1 MSTWNL
7 RPEMSVDEYHPFI
20 EAVLPRVK
28 GFSYIWFNLQARKRR
43 HYKKHEKRMTPMEE
57 RVVKEELMNDKPEL
71 KQKWAS
77 RLLAKLRKDIR
88 PECRENFVLSV
99 TGKKPPMCIL
109 SNPDQKG
116 KMRRIDCLRQ
126 ADKVWRLDLVM
137 VVLFKAIPLESTDG
151 ERLVKSP
158 NCTNHTLCVQPHH
171 MGISVRE
178 LDMYLANFIM
188 QSPERS
194 LSESDTLSVGSG
206 SDPDLQ
212 MSVLNGQ
219 ENHHMFSSTG
229 VFTALELRR
238 ITQVPILMGGGDTGL
253 GSALNLSELPSPTYY
268 ANSYANN
275 VHPGLVGSQT
285 MGGLR
290 RNIPLSLTHGN
301 KRIKRNST
309 TMSSADDEVD
319 SIGEEG
325 DNMGGYYGRSPANS
339 LSSHSSGW
347 HSDMDA
353 GASPGIHSPN
363 MNKPKA
369 GLPNAQSPTG
379 SRPGGIKIERDG
391 SMSACTLPDGS
402 PQNVD
407 PVCTSY
413 LLPVGQPNLSYAN
426 MAPSPGPPSAG
437 YYQNQLRVHSAPN
450 QESAQLSDYVQLVSH
465 QETQNHPVHV
475 KTGAAVGN
483 ANSPTKIAGFIPTAM
498 LPPPPP
504 PPVARP
510 VALTTSIGQMGTL
523 SGVSNGASS
532 NGNMSTSTTP
542 LNLPSTSIFT
552 SCPTTP
558 PVSRSIMTSPFTVLG
573 RPDNSYV
580 HSQQQML
587 SYQNISPV
595 NISPTSLSLLT
606 SPVATPRSTPR
617 STPIP
622 RWNAPLVSIDE
633 SSDYSLMSIAAQEAF
648 LQFVAEA
655 DLSGRMIFSKAQSMM
670 AAGVSED
677 VLLNQEARFVPVMNS
692 EPMDTGQNN
701 VPSSK

>member
-1 MSTWNL
+1 
-7 RPEMSVDEYHPFI
+7 
-20 EAVLPRVK
+20 
-28 GFSYIWFNLQARKRR
+28 
-43 HYKKHEKRMTPMEE
+43 
-57 RVVKEELMNDKPEL
+57 
-71 KQKWAS
+71 
-77 RLLAKLRKDIR
+77 
-88 PECRENFVLSV
+88 
-99 TGKKPPMCIL
+99 
-109 SNPDQKG
+109 
-116 KMRRIDCLRQ
+116 
-126 ADKVWRLDLVM
+126 
-137 VVLFKAIPLESTDG
+137 
-151 ERLVKSP
+151 
-158 NCTNHTLCVQPHH
+158 
-171 MGISVRE
+171 
-178 LDMYLANFIM
+178 
-188 QSPERS
+188 
-194 LSESDTLSVGSG
+194 
-206 SDPDLQ
+206 
-212 MSVLNGQ
+212 
-219 ENHHMFSSTG
+219 
-229 VFTALELRR
+229 
-238 ITQVPILMGGGDTGL
+238 
-253 GSALNLSELPSPTYY
+253 
-268 ANSYANN
+268 
-275 VHPGLVGSQT
+275 
-285 MGGLR
+285 
-290 RNIPLSLTHGN
+290 
-301 KRIKRNST
+301 
-309 TMSSADDEVD
+309 
-319 SIGEEG
+319 
-325 DNMGGYYGRSPANS
+325 
-339 LSSHSSGW
+339 
-347 HSDMDA
+347 
-353 GASPGIHSPN
+353 
-363 MNKPKA
+363 
-369 GLPNAQSPTG
+369 
-379 SRPGGIKIERDG
+379 
-391 SMSACTLPDGS
+391 
-402 PQNVD
+402 
-407 PVCTSY
+407 
-413 LLPVGQPNLSYAN
+413 

-633 SSDYSLMSIAAQEAF
+633 SSDYSLMS
-648 LQFVAEA
+648 
-655 DLSGRMIFSKAQSMM
+655 SMM

>member
-1 MSTWNL
+1 MN
-7 RPEMSVDEYHPFI
+7 
-20 EAVLPRVK
+20 AVRDHVPPDSAHRAGGNVPK
-28 GFSYIWFNLQARKRR
+28 GFPHSNFDSAPDSIEVDSSDLDWGQTGVACITDR
-43 HYKKHEKRMTPMEE
+43 
-57 RVVKEELMNDKPEL
+57 
-71 KQKWAS
+71 
-77 RLLAKLRKDIR
+77 
-88 PECRENFVLSV
+88 CR
-99 TGKKPPMCIL
+99 
-109 SNPDQKG
+109 
-116 KMRRIDCLRQ
+116 RQ
-126 ADKVWRLDLVM
+126 A
-137 VVLFKAIPLESTDG
+137 VVLFIIYIDLSFC
-151 ERLVKSP
+151 SP
-158 NCTNHTLCVQPHH
+158 SLP
-171 MGISVRE
+171 S
-178 LDMYLANFIM
+178 YL
-188 QSPERS
+188 SP
-194 LSESDTLSVGSG
+194 TV
-206 SDPDLQ
+206 
-212 MSVLNGQ
+212 SVLNGQ
-219 ENHHMFSSTG
+219 ENHHMFSSSG

-275 VHPGLVGSQT
+275 VHPGLGVGQN

-325 DNMGGYYGRSPANS
+325 DNMGGFYGRSPANS

-402 PQNVD
+402 PQSVD

-426 MAPSPGPPSAG
+426 MAPSPGPPSSG
-437 YYQNQLRVHSAPN
+437 YYQNQLRVHSAAN

-465 QETQNHPVHV
+465 QETTQNHPVHV

-532 NGNMSTSTTP
+532 TANGNMSYASEQ
-542 LNLPSTSIFT
+542 LS
-552 SCPTTP
+552 
-558 PVSRSIMTSPFTVLG
+558 M
-573 RPDNSYV
+573 D
-580 HSQQQML
+580 ML
-587 SYQNISPV
+587 SYPNISPV

-622 RWNAPLVSIDE
+622 RWNAPLISIDE

-648 LQFVAEA
+648 LQFVMEA
-655 DLSGRMIFSKAQSMM
+655 DLSTRMIYSKAQSES
-670 AAGVSED
+670 AILSFSNPVCVCVRPLERIP
-677 VLLNQEARFVPVMNS
+677 LTRFVPVMNS

>member
-1 MSTWNL
+1 MRSFT
-7 RPEMSVDEYHPFI
+7 RPTAEVTASPHGRNVYHDGLLHENYSEAHTSPFMSVSPAMSVFWTVGALGCPDTAHDEYHPFI

-188 QSPERS
+188 QSP
-194 LSESDTLSVGSG
+194 V
-206 SDPDLQ
+206 
-212 MSVLNGQ
+212 SVLNGQ

-402 PQNVD
+402 PQND
-407 PVCTSY
+407 IKLKQYCDMRNGWTLVC
-413 LLPVGQPNLSYAN
+413 
-426 MAPSPGPPSAG
+426 
-437 YYQNQLRVHSAPN
+437 
-450 QESAQLSDYVQLVSH
+450 
-465 QETQNHPVHV
+465 
-475 KTGAAVGN
+475 
-483 ANSPTKIAGFIPTAM
+483 
-498 LPPPPP
+498 
-504 PPVARP
+504 
-510 VALTTSIGQMGTL
+510 
-523 SGVSNGASS
+523 SS
-532 NGNMSTSTTP
+532 
-542 LNLPSTSIFT
+542 
-552 SCPTTP
+552 
-558 PVSRSIMTSPFTVLG
+558 
-573 RPDNSYV
+573 
-580 HSQQQML
+580 
-587 SYQNISPV
+587 
-595 NISPTSLSLLT
+595 
-606 SPVATPRSTPR
+606 
-617 STPIP
+617 
-622 RWNAPLVSIDE
+622 
-633 SSDYSLMSIAAQEAF
+633 
-648 LQFVAEA
+648 
-655 DLSGRMIFSKAQSMM
+655 
-670 AAGVSED
+670 
-677 VLLNQEARFVPVMNS
+677 
-692 EPMDTGQNN
+692 
-701 VPSSK
+701 

>member
-158 NCTNHTLCVQPHH
+158 NCTNHALCVQPHH
-171 MGISVRE
+171 MGVSVRE

-219 ENHHMFSSTG
+219 ENHHMFSSSG

-275 VHPGLVGSQT
+275 VHPGLGAGQN

-325 DNMGGYYGRSPANS
+325 DNMGGFYGRSPANS

-363 MNKPKA
+363 MSKPKA

-426 MAPSPGPPSAG
+426 MAPSPGPPSSG
-437 YYQNQLRVHSAPN
+437 YYQNQLRVHSAAN

-465 QETQNHPVHV
+465 QDTTQNHPVHV

-532 NGNMSTSTTP
+532 TANGNMSTSTTP
-542 LNLPSTSIFT
+542 LNLPSTSILT

-573 RPDNSYV
+573 RPDNSFV

-587 SYQNISPV
+587 SYPNISPV

-622 RWNAPLVSIDE
+622 RWNAPLISIDE
-633 SSDYSLMSIAAQEAF
+633 SSDYSLMS
-648 LQFVAEA
+648 
-655 DLSGRMIFSKAQSMM
+655 SMM
-670 AAGVSED
+670 PGGVSED
-677 VLLNQEARFVPVMNS
+677 SLLNQEARFVPVMNS

>member
-28 GFSYIWFNLQARKRR
+28 AFAYIWFNLQARKRR

-137 VVLFKAIPLESTDG
+137 IVLFKAIPLESTDG
-151 ERLVKSP
+151 ERLVKAP
-158 NCTNHTLCVQPHH
+158 NCTNHALCVQPHH
-171 MGISVRE
+171 MGVSVRE

-188 QSPERS
+188 QSPERA

-212 MSVLNGQ
+212 LSVLNGQ

-238 ITQVPILMGGGDTGL
+238 ITQVPILMGSIDSGIGN
-253 GSALNLSELPSPTYY
+253 ALNLSELPSPTYY
-268 ANSYANN
+268 ANSYGNH
-275 VHPGLVGSQT
+275 VHPTLGGQPT
-285 MGGLR
+285 AGGLR
-290 RNIPLSLTHGN
+290 RNVPTALSHGT
-301 KRIKRNST
+301 KRIKRNSS

-325 DNMGGYYGRSPANS
+325 DNLAFYGRSPANS

-347 HSDMDA
+347 LSDMDA

-363 MNKPKA
+363 MNKPKT

-379 SRPGGIKIERDG
+379 PRPVCVKIEREN
-391 SMSACTLPDGS
+391 SMSTCTLPDGG
-402 PQNVD
+402 PQ
-407 PVCTSY
+407 TSH
-413 LLPVGQPNLSYAN
+413 VGQPNLSYGS
-426 MAPSPGPPSAG
+426 MAPSPGPASSN
-437 YYQNQLRVHSAPN
+437 YYQNQLRVHSASTQDNP
-450 QESAQLSDYVQLVSH
+450 QLSEYVQLVSH
-465 QETQNHPVHV
+465 QDAANHQV

-510 VALTTSIGQMGTL
+510 VALATSIGQMGTL
-523 SGVSNGASS
+523 SGNNCTTAVSNGVMA
-532 NGNMSTSTTP
+532 TSAAP
-542 LNLPSTSIFT
+542 LNLPSITSTGSIL
-552 SCPTTP
+552 SAASSGPTTP
-558 PVSRSIMTSPFTVLG
+558 PASRSIMTSPFTVLG
-573 RPDNSYV
+573 RPENSFV
-580 HSQQQML
+580 HTQQQIL
-587 SYQNISPV
+587 SYPNISPV
-595 NISPTSLSLLT
+595 NISPTSMSLLA
-606 SPVATPRSTPR
+606 SPVATPRTTPR

-622 RWNAPLVSIDE
+622 RWTAPLISLDE
-633 SSDYSLMSIAAQEAF
+633 SSDYSLMS
-648 LQFVAEA
+648 
-655 DLSGRMIFSKAQSMM
+655 GMIQS
-670 AAGVSED
+670 VSSED
-677 VLLNQEARFVPVMNS
+677 GLMNQESRFVPVMSS
-692 EPMDTGQNN
+692 EPMDTGQNS
-701 VPSSK
+701 VPSASSK